1 MKGKHSVIH
10 RRLGL
15 GKLARCIS
23 LGLIGIMSTTSSM
36 ASISP
41 RPMEYLNRGLVA
53 LERSNDVYLSWRM
66 LGTDDENIGFNLYR
80 NGEQINES
88 PITTST
94 NYVDEDGTVSDTYTV
109 ETILDSGSEMSDK
122 ATVWSLKEPY
132 RNPGKPKIT
141 FKRIPLPSAP
151 ENEGITYTPGDMSVG
166 DLDGDGQYELIF
178 EWEPSS
184 GVHSYVE
191 AIDLDGNS
199 LWRIDCGPN
208 TDKQILNIMVYDLN
222 EDGKAEVAMLTGP
235 GTKDGTGSYLSK
247 GPAANDDDSLV
258 IERVS
263 GHLMEDPQYISL
275 FNGETGKEMATV
287 NLWPAIG
294 PIEDM
299 KATWGDSYGKR
310 SASRKGAVLYDVDN
324 GPMLVYSRGVYSRIG
339 MAAYKWDGANTLTT
353 VWKFDSDD
361 EGNEEYAGQGN
372 HSVAVGDVDEDGSD
386 ELTYGAMAIDNDGT
400 GLYSTGR
407 GHGDSHAIGD
417 LMPDRDGIEFFQP
430 HENSTY
436 GIDMRDAKTGEILW
450 EVLSSNDVGRA
461 WAADVNSDYRGSEI
475 AAVGL
480 GSFDVYGNQLSES
493 YNSYLQPLYFD
504 GDVQQELRGGASV
517 NGDKRLFTGW
527 YYGAKTIHSSK
538 NDANLVAD
546 ILGDWRE
553 EIIFP
558 NVDNTELLLFSS
570 WFETDHKNYTL
581 MHDPMY
587 RMNVAVQNVGYNQP
601 AHVSYYFPDG
611 APTPNIRL
619 IKADK

>member
-23 LGLIGIMSTTSSM
+23 IGLIGIMSTTSSM

-66 LGTDDENIGFNLYR
+66 LGTDDANIGFNLYR

-132 RNPGKPKIT
+132 RNPGKPKIP

-263 GHLMEDPQYISL
+263 GHLMADPQYISL
-275 FNGETGKEMATV
+275 FNGETGKEMATI

-294 PIEDM
+294 PTEDM

-310 SASRKGAVLYDVDN
+310 SASRKGAVLYDADN
-324 GPMLVYSRGVYSRIG
+324 GPMLVYSRGIYSRIG

-400 GLYSTGR
+400 GLYTTGR